1 MADLG
6 AQNAVVGDT
15 SPIDLPE
22 TVVDNTELVREKSMA
37 KFSKSKEYQ
46 ILKDH
51 LEMRIEFFKTRY
63 PNGDPIAAEKD
74 LTKLTQNWI
83 VANLVIGEFKAILD
97 AYENAN
103 EAVKDAA
110 RRQNS

>member
-1 MADLG
+1 MG
-6 AQNAVVGDT
+6 PQNAVVGDS

-22 TVVDNTELVREKSMA
+22 TQVAEDELAREKQMA

-46 ILKDH
+46 ILKEH
-51 LEMRIEFFKTRY
+51 LLQRIEFFKTRY
-63 PNGDPIAAEKD
+63 PNGDPIAGEKD

-83 VANLVIGEFKAILD
+83 VANLVIGEFQAVLD

-103 EAVKDAA
+103 EAVKNAA
-110 RRQNS
+110 KRQSS